1 MKSRYLATTL
11 LLLLL
16 SCTVA
21 VSQVRDPNFKREL
34 SLGVKAGVTIPD
46 MALSPTVAQNTWI
59 GYTSGVSLRY
69 IEEKIFG
76 LVVEFNWAQ
85 RGWDEAFTDNQYAYR
100 RTFNY
105 LEIPFLSHIYFGS
118 ERFHAFVN
126 LGPQVGFML
135 NDVTNTNFDTANLP
149 NFSDSNKIKESY
161 ELPVKNRFD
170 YGITGGLGVELRFNR
185 HIIAMEGRYYFG
197 LGDVFGNRKSD
208 VFSGSSANRG
218 FVATLSYMF
227 RLW

>member
-1 MKSRYLATTL
+1 MKSRYLTTTL
-11 LLLLL
+11 IIMLL
-16 SCTVA
+16 SFTA
-21 VSQVRDPNFKREL
+21 AIAQVRDPNFKREL
-34 SLGVKAGVTIPD
+34 SLGVKGGVTIPD
-46 MALSPTVAQNTWI
+46 VALSPSVAQNTWI
-59 GYTSGVSLRY
+59 GYTSGVSFRY

-76 LVVEFNWAQ
+76 LIVELNWAQ
-85 RGWDEAFTDNQYAYR
+85 RGWDESFANNEYAYR

-135 NDVTNTNFDTANLP
+135 NDVKSGNFDFVNPP
-149 NFSDSNKIKESY
+149 NFNDNNKIKESY
-161 ELPVKNRFD
+161 DLPVKNRFD
-170 YGITGGLGVELRFNR
+170 YGITGGLGMELRFDR
-185 HIIAMEGRYYFG
+185 HIIALEGRYYFG